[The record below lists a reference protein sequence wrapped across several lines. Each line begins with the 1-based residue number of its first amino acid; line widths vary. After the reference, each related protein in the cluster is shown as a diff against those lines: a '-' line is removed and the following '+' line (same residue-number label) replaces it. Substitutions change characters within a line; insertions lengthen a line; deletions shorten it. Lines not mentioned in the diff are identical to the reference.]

1 MLHNNWRHAL
11 GWKTQIDKTAVGSFL
26 TTSSKRFV
34 LDFHHQQLASEA
46 ENVPVDWAD
55 LGNACSPYGA
65 ILESHTDEAVASVK
79 AGEADEGKK
88 KDA

>member
-1 MLHNNWRHAL
+1 MKDPNRQNRCGQFSDHVQQA
-11 GWKTQIDKTAVGSFL
+11 
-26 TTSSKRFV
+26 FV

-65 ILESHTDEAVASVK
+65 ILESHKDEAVASVK